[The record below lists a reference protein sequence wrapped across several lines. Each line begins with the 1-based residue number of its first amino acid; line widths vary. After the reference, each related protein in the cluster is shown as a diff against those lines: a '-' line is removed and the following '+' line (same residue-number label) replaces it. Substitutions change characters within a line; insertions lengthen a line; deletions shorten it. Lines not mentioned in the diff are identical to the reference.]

1 MVRFGD
7 VGALLR
13 TQPSDAGGVLV
24 ALSRTQESAGFTA
37 TTVDRHQAWEDR
49 RVMGAELSRW
59 SFLMPVLRPASRGF
73 SAMCR
78 TGVLSAAFRGAM
90 LAGVLFALVGGI
102 AVGAEEG
109 ADSGAAASTDW
120 RAGGVWTVSKSSH
133 GGSFDCRI
141 VSVAEKENCRVIHL
155 RYPSPVVTELPQNN
169 VIPVEY
175 YVPLNMRAEDPPR
188 PAVICLHI
196 LDGSLELVRI
206 LSSVLASR
214 GIPAMVFQLPYYG
227 ERGGP
232 NGPHD
237 ILARPERFT
246 AVLDQTMEE
255 VRRAVDFLASR
266 PEVRADRIGVAG
278 ISLGGIIAA
287 SAAER
292 EPRLHRAALILAGGD
307 LPGILATAR
316 EAEDLRR
323 FLAGL
328 SEEQRS
334 AVLEAFRRADPLYQA
349 DALRERARAGNVLM
363 INAGEDEVIPKA
375 STEKLAEALG
385 ISDRVVWLEGM
396 GHYTSLGALPQ
407 ILDTTAAFFAQD
419 LPPGAAPSPAPAAG
433 NRTPAALLSATLR
446 EWTRFY
452 LQEPS
457 PGRCHIVRLRAD
469 VQSQQGGQDGEMML
483 IRGHGPR
490 FRLTGK
496 VPQLGGFTIGQ
507 GDFPWMTSIAGK
519 TFAGRE
525 GPSAVRSPLTFVRS
539 EYLQSARFAVMA
551 VAGAAASPAALEALV
566 EIREIPSEDGRRTLV
581 VTQPGEQRPAARL
594 IYPPNA
600 SVPEELTVEAD
611 DATVRIR
618 FESWQTEA
626 PAARELF
633 APPANAEMQDVAAED
648 VYRMFGAVINFALE
662 SLP

>member
-1 MVRFGD
+1 MIAERLFPTINPLACLMAIGSEASGKGRA
-7 VGALLR
+7 GAVSPRLR
-13 TQPSDAGGVLV
+13 VTAVATAVLV
-24 ALSRTQESAGFTA
+24 T
-37 TTVDRHQAWEDR
+37 
-49 RVMGAELSRW
+49 
-59 SFLMPVLRPASRGF
+59 
-73 SAMCR
+73 
-78 TGVLSAAFRGAM
+78 
-90 LAGVLFALVGGI
+90 VGGI
-102 AVGAEEG
+102 AAGAENPL
-109 ADSGAAASTDW
+109 ASKTPAPTDW
-120 RAGGVWTVSKSSH
+120 RPGDVWTVPQSTH
-133 GGSFDCRI
+133 GGSFACEI
-141 VSVAEKENCRVIHL
+141 VSVTEKENCRVVRL

-175 YVPLNMRAEDPPR
+175 YLPLNLRPEDGPR

-206 LSSVLASR
+206 LSAVLASR

-255 VRRAVDFLASR
+255 VRRGVDFLASR

-292 EPRLHRAALILAGGD
+292 EPRLYRAALILAGGD

-323 FLAGL
+323 FLDAL
-328 SEEQRS
+328 TEEQR
-334 AVLEAFRRADPLYQA
+334 ATVLEAFRQADPLYRA
-349 DALRERARAGNVLM
+349 DALRERAQTGCVLM
-363 INAGEDEVIPKA
+363 INAAEDEVIPKS
-375 STEKLAEALG
+375 STEKLAQALG
-385 ISDRVVWLEGM
+385 IEDRVVWLEGM

-407 ILDTTAAFFAQD
+407 ILDTTATFFARD
-419 LPPGAAPSPAPAAG
+419 LPPDLAISSAPTTEG
-433 NRTPAALLSATLR
+433 LTPAALLSATLR

-457 PGRCHIVRLRAD
+457 PGRCHIVRVSAD
-469 VQSQQGGQDGEMML
+469 VQAEQSRQAGELML
-483 IRGHGPR
+483 IRGNGYR
-490 FRLTGK
+490 FRLAGK

-507 GDFPWMTSIAGK
+507 GDYPWMTSVSAR

-525 GPSAVRSPLTFVRS
+525 GLDVVRSPLSYVRS
-539 EYLQSARFAVMA
+539 EYLQRARFAVMA
-551 VAGAAASPAALEALV
+551 VAGTAASPAALESLV
-566 EIREIPSEDGRRTLV
+566 EIRESPAEDGRRTLV
-581 VTQPGEQRPAARL
+581 VTPLREQRPAARL
-594 IYPPNA
+594 VYA
-600 SVPEELTVEAD
+600 TDARVPEEITVEAEGV
-611 DATVRIR
+611 TVRVR
-618 FESWQTEA
+618 FQSWQTEA
-626 PAARELF
+626 PASQELF
-633 APPANAEMQDVAAED
+633 APPVHAETQDVAADD

-662 SLP
+662 SLR

>member
-1 MVRFGD
+1 MAAEMVFPTSIPLAWHFGIRP
-7 VGALLR
+7 GA
-13 TQPSDAGGVLV
+13 SG
-24 ALSRTQESAGFTA
+24 E
-37 TTVDRHQAWEDR
+37 
-49 RVMGAELSRW
+49 
-59 SFLMPVLRPASRGF
+59 
-73 SAMCR
+73 CR
-78 TGVLSAAFRGAM
+78 
-90 LAGVLFALVGGI
+90 AGVLPSRLCVKMVAAAILALAGGI
-102 AVGAEEG
+102 AAGAENPL
-109 ADSGAAASTDW
+109 ASQTTAPTDW
-120 RAGGVWTVSKSSH
+120 RTGDRWTVPHSAH
-133 GGSFDCRI
+133 GGSFAWEI
-141 VSVAEKENCRVIHL
+141 VSVTEKENCRVVRL

-175 YVPLNMRAEDPPR
+175 YLPLNLRPEDEPR

-323 FLAGL
+323 FLDGL
-328 SEEQRS
+328 SEEQRA
-334 AVLEAFRRADPLYQA
+334 AVLEAFRQADPLYRA
-349 DALRERARAGNVLM
+349 EALRERAQAGNVLM
-363 INAGEDEVIPKA
+363 INAAEDEVIPRS
-375 STEKLAEALG
+375 STEKLAQALG
-385 ISDRVVWLEGM
+385 IADQVVWLEGM

-407 ILDTTAAFFAQD
+407 ILDVTAAFFARD
-419 LPPGAAPSPAPAAG
+419 LPPDLATSPAPTTG
-433 NRTPAALLSATLR
+433 GLTPAALLSATLR

-457 PGRCHIVRLRAD
+457 PGRCHIVRVSAD
-469 VQSQQGGQDGEMML
+469 VQSEQSQQVGELML
-483 IRGHGPR
+483 IRGNGYR
-490 FRLTGK
+490 FRLAGR

-507 GDFPWMTSIAGK
+507 GDYPWMTSVAAR
-519 TFAGRE
+519 TFAGRA
-525 GPSAVRSPLTFVRS
+525 GLDAVRSPLSYVRS
-539 EYLQSARFAVMA
+539 DYLQQARFAVMA

-566 EIREIPSEDGRRTLV
+566 EIRESPAEEGRRTLV
-581 VTQPGEQRPAARL
+581 VTPLREQRPAARL
-594 IYPPNA
+594 VYA
-600 SVPEELTVEAD
+600 AGAQVPEEITVEAEG
-611 DATVRIR
+611 ATVRVR
-618 FESWQTEA
+618 FQSWQTEA
-626 PAARELF
+626 PASRELF
-633 APPANAEMQDVAAED
+633 APPANAEMQDVGADD

-662 SLP
+662 SLR